1 MGAFKYGGPLM
12 NVLVKIANLM
22 VLSLFWLV
30 CSLPVVTMLPA
41 SAALYHTMVRVVHGS
56 GNGVVRDYFKSFAGA
71 LKKGVLLSLLAAAAG
86 GLLAYA
92 LYFAWQAKDR
102 SLWGVGYFVFGVLI
116 AAVFVS
122 AVMHMAPALARFEG
136 TVDMYVR
143 MGLYFA
149 GKSPLRT
156 FLRLLLLAVTVL
168 LADFY
173 PIALLVLPGV
183 YMDLVSTGLE
193 KQLRDFMEENGLG
206 DAPDQTEGGGEAREE
221 RPSMPSIELDKL
233 LSAGEE
239 DDDE

>member
-1 MGAFKYGGPLM
+1 MGAFRYGGPLM
-12 NVLVKIANLM
+12 SVLVKIANLM
-22 VLSLFWLV
+22 ILSFFWLL

-41 SAALYHTMVRVVHGS
+41 SAALYHTMVRTVHGS
-56 GNGVVRDYFKSFAGA
+56 GSGVVRDYFKSFAGA
-71 LKKGVLLSLLAAAAG
+71 LKKGVLLSLLTAAAS

-102 SLWGVGYFVFGVLI
+102 SLWGAGYFILGVFIAIILI
-116 AAVFVS
+116 S
-122 AVMHMAPALARFEG
+122 AVMHMVPALARFEG
-136 TVDMYVR
+136 SVDMYVR

-156 FLRLLLLAVTVL
+156 FLRILLLALTVF

-173 PIALLVLPGV
+173 PIALLILPGV

-193 KQLRDFMEENGLG
+193 KQLGEFMEENGLG
-206 DAPDQTEGGGEAREE
+206 DTSDQVESDGEAQEK
-221 RPSMPSIELDKL
+221 RPSMPSIELDRL